1 MESLCEF
8 FRLQLHQEFPS
19 NLDALEEILMHTPD
33 ITIEFEDIA
42 YFRTVFDRKMTKIYF
57 WDRYDEDVDILSD
70 TLIQVF
76 SPYLR

>member
-1 MESLCEF
+1 MIILIPACITSMESLCEF

-57 WDRYDEDVDILSD
+57 
-70 TLIQVF
+70 
-76 SPYLR
+76 